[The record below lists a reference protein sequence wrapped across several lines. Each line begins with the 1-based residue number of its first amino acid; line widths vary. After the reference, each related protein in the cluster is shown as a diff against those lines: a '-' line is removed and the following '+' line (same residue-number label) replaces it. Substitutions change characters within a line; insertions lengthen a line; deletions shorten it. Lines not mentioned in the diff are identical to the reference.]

1 VILGG
6 ILRSGDVRRLFCS
19 IVVCVCFA
27 VAGLAV
33 AEDLLAPQ
41 VVAGFQSW
49 LDGTRDLQ
57 GSFEQAL
64 VSGALGA
71 GLEERG
77 RLYVKRPGRMR
88 WDYRDPD
95 TKVAIVDGDRTWL
108 YLEEESQ
115 LFLGRLEGDGDL
127 LSILIAAERPINGL
141 FESDLVATP
150 DDGGDGAYLLR
161 LRPIPAA
168 ESFDLV
174 VISLRPPRFAV
185 ESAEVLDAAGNRML
199 YRFSRFRRNKGLPE
213 ALFRFDPPD
222 GTTIVGSH

>member
-1 VILGG
+1 MILGG
-6 ILRSGDVRRLFCS
+6 ALRSGEGRRLSCWVVFCLS
-19 IVVCVCFA
+19 FV
-27 VAGLAV
+27 VAGPSV
-33 AEDLLAPQ
+33 ADELDAPQ

-95 TKVAIVDGDRTWL
+95 RKVAIVDGGRTWL

-115 LFLGRLEGDGDL
+115 LFLGRLEDDSDL
-127 LSILIAAERPINGL
+127 LSVLIATERPLNEL
-141 FESDLVATP
+141 FESDLIATP

-161 LRPIPAA
+161 LRPLPAS

-174 VISLRPPRFAV
+174 VIALRPPRFAV

-199 YRFSRFRRNKGLPE
+199 YRFSRLRRNKGLPE
-213 ALFRFDPPD
+213 GLFRFDPPD
-222 GTTIVGSH
+222 GTTVVGSH